1 MQPEAQAIF
10 STLQRETLPRQ
21 PRVHQPVTSL
31 LWNLV
36 MVGVEGN
43 NQYLPKAK
51 VKTKEMSILILTG
64 LKTNHCTISVF
75 VLSLC
80 SKIIHKSN

>member
-1 MQPEAQAIF
+1 
-10 STLQRETLPRQ
+10 
-21 PRVHQPVTSL
+21 
-31 LWNLV
+31 
-36 MVGVEGN
+36 VGVEGN